1 MARLTKAKR
10 GKHRWIGLSIDS
22 NLQSRKK
29 FEVILDDLLINS
41 IWKLY
46 DFITLNEVTYSIIK
60 IDLNSYKKSIEILN
74 SHELIET
81 ITSSGKIKLVRE
93 RMNIKF

>member
-10 GKHRWIGLSIDS
+10 GKHRWIGLALDY
-22 NLQSRKK
+22 NLRSRKK
-29 FEVILDDLLINS
+29 FEAILDDLLINS

-46 DFITLNEVTYSIIK
+46 DFNTVNEITYSIVK
-60 IDLNSYKKSIEILN
+60 IDLNSYKESIEILN
-74 SHELIET
+74 SHKLITT

-93 RMNIKF
+93 RMEIKF

>member
-10 GKHRWIGLSIDS
+10 GKHRWIGLALDS
-22 NLQSRKK
+22 NLRSRKQ
-29 FEVILDDLLINS
+29 FEAILDKLLINS

-46 DFITLNEVTYSIIK
+46 DFKTVNDVTYSIVK
-60 IDLNSYKKSIEILN
+60 IDLNSYKE
-74 SHELIET
+74 SHELIVT

-93 RMNIKF
+93 RMEIKF

>member
-1 MARLTKAKR
+1 MAGLTKAKR
-10 GKHRWIGLSIDS
+10 GKHRWIGLALDS
-22 NLQSRKK
+22 KLQTRAK
-29 FEVILDDLLINS
+29 FETILDDLLINS

-46 DFITLNEVTYSIIK
+46 DFKTVNTVTYSIVK

-93 RMNIKF
+93 RMEIKF

>member
-10 GKHRWIGLSIDS
+10 GKHRWIGLALDS
-22 NLQSRKK
+22 NLRSRKQ
-29 FEVILDDLLINS
+29 FEAILDKLLINS

-46 DFITLNEVTYSIIK
+46 DFKTVNDVTYSIVK
-60 IDLNSYKKSIEILN
+60 IDLNSYKESIEILN
-74 SHELIET
+74 SHELIVT

-93 RMNIKF
+93 RMEIKF